1 MRILFTGGGGAT
13 YEAVYRLWRERYDMH
28 FVDAN
33 PDAFSPELPRERC
46 HIGPPGNDAAFASGT
61 AALCKKLKVDLL
73 VPAVD
78 EELLHAKVAAKLP
91 PGLSVI
97 LPDLGYEHS
106 GIVAATSAEIAAE
119 AHTAL
124 PGCAA

>member
-1 MRILFTGGGGAT
+1 MRILFTGGGAT
-13 YEAVYRLWRERYDMH
+13 Y
-28 FVDAN
+28 
-33 PDAFSPELPRERC
+33 
-46 HIGPPGNDAAFASGT
+46 NDAAFASAT
-61 AALCKKLKVDLL
+61 ADPCKKLKVDLL

-78 EELLHAKVAAKLP
+78 EELLHVKVVARLA
-91 PGLSVI
+91 PGLSVM

-119 AHTAL
+119 AHTAM

>member
-1 MRILFTGGGGAT
+1 MRILFTVGGGAT

-28 FVDAN
+28 FVDAD
-33 PDAFSPELPRERC
+33 PDAFSPDLPRDLC
-46 HIGPPGNDAAFASGT
+46 HLGPLGNGTGFALAT

-119 AHTAL
+119 AHTAM